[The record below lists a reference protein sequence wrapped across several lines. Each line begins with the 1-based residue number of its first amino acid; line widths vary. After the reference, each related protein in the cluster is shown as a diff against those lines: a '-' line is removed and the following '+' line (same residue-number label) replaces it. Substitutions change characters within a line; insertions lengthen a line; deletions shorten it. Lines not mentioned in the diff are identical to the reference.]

1 MYPRPAAFSS
11 DSFRARWQH
20 GNVRPLYGMT
30 IAAIGVFVV
39 FLLRYLLHDFFEDRA
54 VFLFFTPTILLAVLF
69 GGIVPGVFALVLS
82 IAMVGLLEETTGLD
96 TIDLIDISAFV
107 AAGVS
112 ITLLGEAFLRAS
124 SASTVAAEALSE
136 REAQL
141 RATLETAFDAA
152 ITIAPDGIVMSYNPA
167 AERQFGYRADEIIG
181 HNVSV
186 LMPEPYRSE
195 HDGYL
200 ARYLATG
207 EKRII
212 GFDRVVVGQRK
223 DGSTFPMKLAV
234 GETLTGTKRYFTGF
248 IRDLTEREESAARQ
262 EQLQNELA
270 RLSRL
275 NELGEMAS
283 MLAHELN
290 QPLSATINYV
300 QGCRKLLSGSATPE
314 ARKARAAMQEATRQ
328 ALRAGAIVRQ
338 LREYVVRGE
347 TEKLP
352 ESAHLLIQGAAALA
366 LIGSRNEG
374 VKAYLRLAADNDR
387 VIADR
392 VQIQQVL
399 VNLMRNALDAMRGSE
414 RRELTITTANDA
426 GGHLIVEV
434 KDTGT
439 GIPDGLAE
447 KLFQPFFT
455 TKSNG
460 IGVGL
465 AISRRIAAAHGG
477 HLTAFNDAGGGACF
491 RLTLP
496 LRAGTAEAGDGR

>member
-1 MYPRPAAFSS
+1 MHPPRAAFSPEY
-11 DSFRARWQH
+11 FRALWQH
-20 GNVRPLYGMT
+20 GSVRPLYGIT
-30 IAAIGVFVV
+30 VAAGGVLAV
-39 FLLRYLLHDFFEDRA
+39 FLLRYLLHDLFEDRA
-54 VFLFFTPTILLAVLF
+54 VFLFFTPTILLAALL
-69 GGIVPGVFALVLS
+69 GGIVPGLFALVLS
-82 IAMVGLLEETTGLD
+82 IAMVGLLEKTTALD
-96 TIDLIDISAFV
+96 TVDLIDISAFV
-107 AAGVS
+107 ATGVS
-112 ITLLGEAFLRAS
+112 IALLGEAFLRAS
-124 SASTVAAEALSE
+124 VASTTAAETLSE

-167 AERQFGYRADEIIG
+167 AERQFGYGAEEVIG
-181 HNVSV
+181 ENVSL
-186 LMPEPYRSE
+186 LMPEPYRSG

-200 ARYLATG
+200 ARYLTTG
-207 EKRII
+207 ERRII
-212 GFDRVVVGQRK
+212 GVDRVVVGQRK

-234 GETLTGTKRYFTGF
+234 GETYTGTKRYFTGF
-248 IRDLTEREESAARQ
+248 IRDLTEREESAARL
-262 EQLQNELA
+262 EQVQNELA

-300 QGCRKLLSGSATPE
+300 QGCRKLLNGIAMPE
-314 ARKARAAMQEATRQ
+314 AGKARAAMHEATRQ

-352 ESAHLLIQGAAALA
+352 ERAHLLIQGAAGLA
-366 LIGSRNEG
+366 LIGSRNDG
-374 VKAYLRLAADNDR
+374 VRAYLKLAAAHDR
-387 VIADR
+387 VLVDR

-399 VNLMRNALDAMRGSE
+399 VNLVRNALDAMRESE
-414 RRELTITTANDA
+414 KRELTIATANNA
-426 GGHLIVEV
+426 EGHLVVEV
-434 KDTGT
+434 RDTGP
-439 GIPDGLAE
+439 GIPEGLAE

-477 HLTAFNDAGGGACF
+477 QLVASNNSEGGACF
-491 RLTLP
+491 RLVLP
-496 LRAGTAEAGDGR
+496 VVSAGEEAANDR

>member
-1 MYPRPAAFSS
+1 
-11 DSFRARWQH
+11 
-20 GNVRPLYGMT
+20 
-30 IAAIGVFVV
+30 
-39 FLLRYLLHDFFEDRA
+39 
-54 VFLFFTPTILLAVLF
+54 
-69 GGIVPGVFALVLS
+69 
-82 IAMVGLLEETTGLD
+82 
-96 TIDLIDISAFV
+96 
-107 AAGVS
+107 
-112 ITLLGEAFLRAS
+112 
-124 SASTVAAEALSE
+124 
-136 REAQL
+136 
-141 RATLETAFDAA
+141 
-152 ITIAPDGIVMSYNPA
+152 
-167 AERQFGYRADEIIG
+167 
-181 HNVSV
+181 
-186 LMPEPYRSE
+186 
-195 HDGYL
+195 
-200 ARYLATG
+200 
-207 EKRII
+207 
-212 GFDRVVVGQRK
+212 
-223 DGSTFPMKLAV
+223 
-234 GETLTGTKRYFTGF
+234 
-248 IRDLTEREESAARQ
+248 
-262 EQLQNELA
+262 
-270 RLSRL
+270 
-275 NELGEMAS
+275 
-283 MLAHELN
+283 
-290 QPLSATINYV
+290 
-300 QGCRKLLSGSATPE
+300 
-314 ARKARAAMQEATRQ
+314 
-328 ALRAGAIVRQ
+328 
-338 LREYVVRGE
+338 VRGE

-496 LRAGTAEAGDGR
+496 LMAGTAEAGDGR